1 MRQLRGWLVAVGM
14 LVPVAAAAQGGQG
27 GQGGAPRLLTVD
39 DLFALKEAGD
49 PQISPDG
56 RWVAYTVTTTDL
68 KAEKSESRLGKA
80 PLAGG
85 EGGAVPLTGPGSTAS
100 ATRWGTRRRDRSLH
114 AA

>member
-14 LVPVAAAAQGGQG
+14 LVPVAAAAQGGQR

-39 DLFALKEAGD
+39 DLFALKEVGD

-68 KAEKSESRLGKA
+68 KAEKSESRLWMA

-85 EGGAVPLTGPGSTAS
+85 EGG
-100 ATRWGTRRRDRSLH
+100 DRSEERRVGKEGRSRWAPYH
-114 AA
+114 